1 MASHPDK
8 SSPHIDKAIDPKCL
22 LFLGPSSKGYSPHLV
37 FRRRVFH
44 IGVHMR
50 FEALEILGEHSHK
63 LLGSVSESRFI
74 LPCLDGV
81 EDVWLNARHGGLGPA
96 PTDPDR
102 AAFLSWLM
110 FTSNTLH
117 QTVLALIHPDRVAGE
132 AVQDIVQAHALQRL
146 HAEASRLEA
155 MIVAQDPDW
164 LSPRKPGALGYYLG
178 IILRWAMYLPEDR
191 ERRFSLAPYPALR
204 AVLQAHQGFP
214 AAIRVAKAD
223 GLGDTPFTAP
233 AVALE

>member
-1 MASHPDK
+1 MLEEIVAPYDLAVLDWDAGDFDSAAFRAVNPLGLIPAMETPDG
-8 SSPHIDKAIDPKCL
+8 PIFETAAI
-22 LFLGPSSKGYSPHLV
+22 
-37 FRRRVFH
+37 
-44 IGVHMR
+44 
-50 FEALEILGEHSHK
+50 IL
-63 LLGSVSESRFI
+63 
-74 LPCLDGV
+74 
-81 EDVWLNARHGGLGPA
+81 WLNARHGGLGPA

-102 AAFLSWLM
+102 VAFLSWLM

-178 IILRWAMYLPEDR
+178 IILRWAMYLPEER
-191 ERRFSLAPYPALR
+191 ARRFSLAPYPALR
-204 AVLQAHQGFP
+204 AVLQAHEGFP

>member
-1 MASHPDK
+1 MSYTLYHIPDWG
-8 SSPHIDKAIDPKCL
+8 SSVIRLMLEEIVAPYDLAVLDWDAGDFDSAAFRAVNPLGLIPAMETPDGPIFETAAI
-22 LFLGPSSKGYSPHLV
+22 
-37 FRRRVFH
+37 
-44 IGVHMR
+44 
-50 FEALEILGEHSHK
+50 IL
-63 LLGSVSESRFI
+63 
-74 LPCLDGV
+74 
-81 EDVWLNARHGGLGPA
+81 WLNARHGGLGPA

-178 IILRWAMYLPEDR
+178 IILRWAMYLPKDR

-204 AVLQAHQGFP
+204 AVLQAHEGFP